1 MDKIMELNKETALRL
16 WNEQFGSQQKAFDFA
31 GREIAKAAYNNRNS
45 KFGWN
50 VDHILPQ
57 SRGGKTADHNLICCH
72 ILTNDE
78 KADKFPCFKANDKE
92 FEIQKRQNHYEIIP
106 KSDKKDHADKQGRD
120 QSGKGKREKNVNL
133 FDAAR
138 GLKHWRSY
146 KREEKDIFVGYV
158 KVEVFQHSNDY
169 GLLFSNTE
177 KAKSEDFMERYL
189 HFLKTVFDTECI
201 FLKKDHYFGEYRY
214 VFTVVNEHVDT
225 KEETEALLDKCI
237 LLNTY
242 SSYFVSQKLCS
253 RQIRI
258 VFELKCYE
266 NEMDKIQKMREDIQ
280 SDYKGL
286 GCSLVINDLVRI
298 NTSAKEK
305 IHNNG
310 YEHFEYNYVFTKL
323 QEDLNK
329 QD

>member
-1 MDKIMELNKETALRL
+1 MEKLMELNKETAMRL

-78 KADKFPCFKANDKE
+78 KADKFPCFKANDQE

-106 KSDKKDHADKQGRD
+106 KADKKDQADKQGRD
-120 QSGKGKREKNVNL
+120 QSGKGKREKSANL
-133 FDAAR
+133 FDAAQ

-146 KREEKDIFVGYV
+146 KEKEENIFVGYV
-158 KVEVFQHSNDY
+158 KVEVYQHNNDY
-169 GLLFSNTE
+169 GLLASNAD
-177 KAKSEDFMERYL
+177 KSKSEDFIQRYL
-189 HFLKTVFDTECI
+189 HFLKTVFGTECV
-201 FLKKDHYFGEYRY
+201 FLEKKSYFGEYRY
-214 VFTVVNEHVDT
+214 IFTVVNEHVDT

-242 SSYFVSQKLCS
+242 SSYFFNRNMCRQ
-253 RQIRI
+253 QIRI
-258 VFELKCYE
+258 VFELKCYQ
-266 NEMDKIQKMREDIQ
+266 NEMDKSQRMREDIR
-280 SDYKGL
+280 SDDNRWSG
-286 GCSLVINDLVRI
+286 GLVINNLVRI

-305 IHNNG
+305 IHNTGN
-310 YEHFEYNYVFTKL
+310 EFFEYNYVFTKL
-323 QEDLNK
+323 QEDLDK